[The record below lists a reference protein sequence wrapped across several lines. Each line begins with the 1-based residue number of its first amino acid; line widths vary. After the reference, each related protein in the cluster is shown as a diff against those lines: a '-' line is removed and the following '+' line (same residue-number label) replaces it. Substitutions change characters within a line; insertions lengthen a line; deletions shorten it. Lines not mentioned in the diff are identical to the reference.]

1 MDSFNDYN
9 FALCDVVWD
18 ASQDTSEGYR
28 IKVRIPGTDDPNTK
42 TEQLPYC
49 WPLLPKLLLVNPK
62 KGEKV
67 LVFFQKHSPQSFR
80 AFIGP
85 IMMQDYMLN
94 YAPGSTSDGRTMF
107 DANTLSRPDQVKEGE
122 KTTEKLMGPFEAPS
136 RNANNEGSVPSPSQA
151 TNAIILR
158 GRANTDIIQ
167 KDNETQIRCG
177 YMVNPYDQDPKL
189 KLNYNSVDPGYIQL
203 RYKKSKD
210 QKGEEFKSNINI
222 VADRINLLSYDSPS
236 YIEKLGEKE
245 LVDDEKLEQIFQKAH
260 PLPYGD
266 ELVAFL
272 KEFVRVFKEH
282 SHPFHQEPPCLS
294 SANTDAISG
303 NLEDML
309 SKSIRIN

>member
-1 MDSFNDYN
+1 MADALNDYN

-18 ASQDTSEGYR
+18 TSDDKSEGYR

-42 TEQLPYC
+42 TEDLPYC
-49 WPLLPKLLLVNPK
+49 FPLLPKLLLINPK
-62 KGEKV
+62 RGEKV

-80 AFIGP
+80 TFIGP

-107 DANTLSRPDQVKEGE
+107 TANDLSHPDILKEGD
-122 KTTEKLMGPFEAPS
+122 KTSEKLMGPFEAPS
-136 RNANNEGSVPSPSQA
+136 RNPNNQGTIPPN
-151 TNAIILR
+151 NAIVLR
-158 GRANTDIIQ
+158 GRANTDIIL
-167 KDNETQIRCG
+167 KEDETQIRCG
-177 YMVNPYDQDPKL
+177 YKVNPYEQDTKL

-203 RYKKSKD
+203 KYKKSKD
-210 QKGEEFKSNINI
+210 QKNEEFKSSINI

-245 LVDDEKLEQIFQKAH
+245 LVDDKRLEEIFQKAH

-282 SHPFHQEPPCLS
+282 SHPFHQEPPCLNT
-294 SANTDAISG
+294 ANEDAISG
-303 NLEDML
+303 DLNNML

>member
-1 MDSFNDYN
+1 MAQDIHNDYN

-18 ASQDTSEGYR
+18 ASDDKSEGYR

-42 TEQLPYC
+42 TEDLPYC
-49 WPLLPKLLLVNPK
+49 FPIMPKLLLMNPK

-67 LVFFQKHSPQSFR
+67 FVFFQKHSPFSFR
-80 AFIGP
+80 TFIGP

-94 YAPGSTSDGRTMF
+94 YAPGSAPDGRTMF
-107 DANTLSRPDQVKEGE
+107 TANDLSHPDLLREGDR
-122 KTTEKLMGPFEAPS
+122 TSEKLMGPFEAPS
-136 RNANNEGSVPSPSQA
+136 RNPENQGTIPPLNSIV
-151 TNAIILR
+151 LR
-158 GRANTDIIQ
+158 GRANTDIIL
-167 KDNETQIRCG
+167 KDDETQIRCG
-177 YMVNPYDQDPKL
+177 YKVNPYEKDTKL
-189 KLNYNSVDPGYIQL
+189 KLRYNSVDPGYIQL

-210 QKGEEFKSNINI
+210 EKGNEFKSSVNI

-236 YIEKLGEKE
+236 YIEKLGEKD
-245 LVDDEKLEQIFQKAH
+245 LVDDKRLEEVFKKAH

-272 KEFVRVFKEH
+272 KDFVRVFREH

-294 SANTDAISG
+294 TANTDAISV
-303 NLEDML
+303 NLDDIL